1 MACIDE
7 LSSRIAA
14 PSTRGRSSGTAPIEI
29 LSWSD
34 QLVSYQCPA
43 EGPEVF
49 GNVPPPTLD
58 ATPLVRHELMAPTTL
73 AHPAIGDH
81 LHGVVAI
88 HALEIRQSRRGLPR
102 HDEQESGTH
111 VLTPPWVAI
120 V

>member
-1 MACIDE
+1 M
-7 LSSRIAA
+7 
-14 PSTRGRSSGTAPIEI
+14 GI

-43 EGPEVF
+43 EGPKVF

-58 ATPLVRHELMAPTTL
+58 ATPLVHHEVMAPTTL

-111 VLTPPWVAI
+111 VLAPPWVAI

>member
-1 MACIDE
+1 M
-7 LSSRIAA
+7 
-14 PSTRGRSSGTAPIEI
+14 GI

-34 QLVSYQCPA
+34 KLVSYQCPT
-43 EGPEVF
+43 ESPKVF